1 MLDGIRANAQSWGVK
16 LAFGIIIL
24 VFVFWG
30 IGSYTGPKGYVAT
43 VNDMHITEIEF
54 QKAYGSMEQ
63 NLRASYP
70 DLTPELLK
78 GLQLEQQVLQQL
90 VMKKLL
96 ESEAGRIGLEISPYE
111 LRLAVQEM
119 PYFLDKDGRFDKDEY
134 LRVLKASGLTPA
146 QFEAGLREDLL
157 PEKLQKLL
165 TAGAWGSPEEARLR
179 YMYERQK
186 RSVDYILFPISD
198 YSAVSAPSD
207 AEVRTAYEARASRY
221 ALPARVKLEYVLL
234 DPEKMAEPSS
244 VSDEAVAAAYDARKA
259 QFAEPEKIHARHILI
274 RVGEEAPEAEV
285 KKAEE
290 RINEVAAKIREGLDF
305 SDAAKE
311 YGQDPSAAQGG
322 DLGFFTREQ
331 MVKPFADAAFALA
344 EGELSA
350 PVRTQFGFHLIKVEE
365 KQAAKQRTL
374 DEVKDELRAAL
385 AVDAA
390 TEALQ
395 AKTDAVLA
403 AALGNGDMNAAAA
416 RAGLQAVETGLE
428 SAEELTQSLGL
439 RPIDV
444 QAVMSTPP
452 GTVVDSSFATLK
464 GTLVIRVTE
473 SVPAMTRPLD
483 EVRTELVAELTREKA
498 MQAAMDAARSAA
510 AKGLDAALLERVKR
524 SEFFGRDGNVP
535 GLGFNMDMARAVFS
549 EEGKNAV
556 TGAKWNA
563 EPWRM
568 EDGAVL
574 VRLAAVEEPSAEE
587 WKVAEPMFLSQ
598 LDSSRASV
606 LFQNFVA
613 LLYGKADIRVLN
625 PALIQRMETE

>member
-1 MLDGIRANAQSWGVK
+1 MLDGIRANAESWGVK
-16 LAFGIIIL
+16 LAFGIIII

-54 QKAYGSMEQ
+54 QKVYGSMEQ

-78 GLQLEQQVLQQL
+78 GLQLEQQVLQRL

-96 ESEAGRIGLEISPYE
+96 ESEAERIGLEISPYE
-111 LRLAVQEM
+111 LRLAVQDM
-119 PYFLDKDGRFDKDEY
+119 PYFLNKDGKFDKDEY

-146 QFEAGLREDLL
+146 QFESGLREDML
-157 PEKLQKLL
+157 PEKLQELL

-186 RSVDYILFPISD
+186 RSVDYILFPLAD
-198 YSAVSAPSD
+198 YIDASAPSD
-207 AEVRTAYEARASRY
+207 AEIQTAYEARAAQY
-221 ALPARVKLEYVLL
+221 ALPARVKLQYVLL
-234 DPEKMAEPSS
+234 DPEKMADPSAIS
-244 VSDEAVAAAYDARKA
+244 EEALSAAYETRKA
-259 QFAEPEKIHARHILI
+259 QFADPEKVHARHILI
-274 RVGEEAPEAEV
+274 RVGEGAPEAEV
-285 KKAEE
+285 KKAEKSAGD
-290 RINEVAAKIREGLDF
+290 IAAKIRGGEDF
-305 SDAAKE
+305 IEAAKK

-331 MVKPFADAAFALA
+331 MVKPFADAAFSLA
-344 EGELSA
+344 AGELSA

-385 AVDAA
+385 AVEAA

-403 AALGNGDMNAAAA
+403 AALSNGDMSSAAG
-416 RAGLQAVETGLE
+416 RAGLQAAETALE
-428 SAEELTQSLGL
+428 SADALAEELGL
-439 RPIDV
+439 RSIDMQV
-444 QAVMSTPP
+444 VMNTPA
-452 GTVVDSSFATLK
+452 GTVVDSSFATQK
-464 GTLVIRVTE
+464 GMLVIRVAE
-473 SVPAMTRPLD
+473 SVPAMTKALE
-483 EVRTELVAELTREKA
+483 EVRGEIVDELTREKA
-498 MQAAMDAARSAA
+498 MQAAMSAARAEG
-510 AKGLDAALLERVKR
+510 AKGVDTGEPERVKR

-535 GLGFNMDMARAVFS
+535 DLGFNMDMARAVFADD
-549 EEGKNAV
+549 GKNAV
-556 TGAKWNA
+556 SSAKWGT
-563 EPWRM
+563 EPWSM
-568 EDGAVL
+568 NEGAVL
-574 VRLAAVEEPSAEE
+574 VRLAAIEEPSAED
-587 WKVAEPMFLSQ
+587 WKTAEPLFLSQ

-613 LLYGKADIRVLN
+613 LLYGKADIRILS
-625 PALIQRMETE
+625 PSLAGR

>member
-16 LAFGIIIL
+16 LAFGIIII

-54 QKAYGSMEQ
+54 QKVYGSMEQ

-78 GLQLEQQVLQQL
+78 GLQLEQQVLQRL
-90 VMKKLL
+90 IMKKLL
-96 ESEAGRIGLEISPYE
+96 ESEAERIGLEISPYE
-111 LRLAVQEM
+111 LRLAVQDM
-119 PYFLDKDGRFDKDEY
+119 PYFLNKDGKFDKDEY

-146 QFEAGLREDLL
+146 QFESGLREDML

-186 RSVDYILFPISD
+186 RSVDYILFPLADYIS
-198 YSAVSAPSD
+198 ASAPSD
-207 AEVRTAYEARASRY
+207 AEIQTAYEARAAQY
-221 ALPARVKLEYVLL
+221 ALPARVKLQYVLL
-234 DPEKMAEPSS
+234 DPEKMADPSAIS
-244 VSDEAVAAAYDARKA
+244 EEALSAAYEMRKA
-259 QFAEPEKIHARHILI
+259 QFADPEKVHARHILI
-274 RVGEEAPEAEV
+274 RVGEGAPEAEV
-285 KKAEE
+285 KKAEKSAGD
-290 RINEVAAKIREGLDF
+290 IAAKIRGGEDF
-305 SDAAKE
+305 IEAAKK

-331 MVKPFADAAFALA
+331 MVKPFADAAFSLA
-344 EGELSA
+344 AGELSA

-385 AVDAA
+385 AVEAA

-403 AALGNGDMNAAAA
+403 AALSNGDMSSAAG
-416 RAGLQAVETGLE
+416 RAGLQAAETALE
-428 SAEELTQSLGL
+428 SADALAEELGL
-439 RPIDV
+439 RPIDMQV
-444 QAVMSTPP
+444 VMNTPA
-452 GTVVDSSFATLK
+452 GTVVDSSFATQK
-464 GTLVIRVTE
+464 GMLVIRVAE
-473 SVPAMTRPLD
+473 SVPAMTKALE
-483 EVRTELVAELTREKA
+483 EVRGEIVDELTREKA
-498 MQAAMDAARSAA
+498 MQAAMSAARAEG
-510 AKGLDAALLERVKR
+510 AKGVDTGEPERVKR

-535 GLGFNMDMARAVFS
+535 DLGFNMDMARAVFADD
-549 EEGKNAV
+549 GKNAV
-556 TGAKWNA
+556 SNAKWGT
-563 EPWRM
+563 EPWSM
-568 EDGAVL
+568 NAGAVL
-574 VRLAAVEEPSAEE
+574 VRLAAIEEPSAED
-587 WKVAEPMFLSQ
+587 WKTAEPLFLSQ
-598 LDSSRASV
+598 LDSGRASV

-613 LLYGKADIRVLN
+613 LLYGKADIRILS
-625 PALIQRMETE
+625 PALAGR

>member
-30 IGSYTGPKGYVAT
+30 IGAYTGPKGYVAT

-54 QKAYGSMEQ
+54 QKSYGAMEQ

-78 GLQLEQQVLQQL
+78 GFQLEQQVLQRL
-90 VMKKLL
+90 VVKKLL
-96 ESEAGRIGLEISPYE
+96 EAEAERIGLEISPYE
-111 LRLAVQEM
+111 LRLAVQQM
-119 PYFLDKDGRFDKDEY
+119 PYFLNKDGKFDKDEY
-134 LRVLKASGLTPA
+134 LSVLKASGTTPA
-146 QFEAGLREDLL
+146 QFEAGLRDDML
-157 PEKLQKLL
+157 PEKLQLLL

-186 RSVDYILFPISD
+186 RSVDYILFPLAD
-198 YSAVSAPSD
+198 YSAASAPSD
-207 AEVRTAYEARASRY
+207 AEIQTAYSARAARY
-221 ALPARVKLEYVLL
+221 ALPARVKVQYVLL
-234 DPEKMAEPSS
+234 DPEKMADPASI
-244 VSDEAVAAAYDARKA
+244 SDAALIAAYEARKA
-259 QFAEPEKIHARHILI
+259 QFAEPEKVHARHILI
-274 RVGEEAPEAEV
+274 RVAENAPEAEV
-285 KKAEE
+285 KKAETTIGE
-290 RINEVAAKIREGLDF
+290 IAAKIRGGEDF
-305 SDAAKE
+305 AAAAKE

-344 EGELSA
+344 AGEVSE

-374 DEVKDELRAAL
+374 EEVKDELRAAL
-385 AVDAA
+385 AVEAA
-390 TEALQ
+390 TDALQ

-403 AALGNGDMNAAAA
+403 AALGNGDMRAAAE
-416 RAGLQAVETGLE
+416 RAGLQAAETGLE
-428 SAEELTQSLGL
+428 SAEALAQELGL

-444 QAVMSTPP
+444 QAVMNTPA

-464 GTLVIRVTE
+464 GMLVIRVAE
-473 SVPAMTRPLD
+473 SAPAMTRPLD
-483 EVRTELVAELTREKA
+483 EVRDELVAELTREKA
-498 MQAAMDAARSAA
+498 MQAAMDAARAA
-510 AKGLDAALLERVKR
+510 GAKGPDAALLERVKR

-535 GLGFNMDMARAVFS
+535 GLGFNMDMARAVFADNGPTALS
-549 EEGKNAV
+549 DAG
-556 TGAKWNA
+556 WNG

-568 EDGAVL
+568 DDGAVL
-574 VRLAAVEEPSAEE
+574 VRLAALEEPSAEE
-587 WKVAEPMFLSQ
+587 WKTAETAYLGQ
-598 LDSSRASV
+598 LDASRASV

-613 LLYGKADIRVLN
+613 LLYGKADVRVLN
-625 PALIQRMETE
+625 PALIRQLNAQ

>member
-16 LAFGIIIL
+16 LAFGIIII

-54 QKAYGSMEQ
+54 QKVYGSMEQ

-78 GLQLEQQVLQQL
+78 GLQLEQQVLQRL

-96 ESEAGRIGLEISPYE
+96 ESEAERIGLEISPYE
-111 LRLAVQEM
+111 LRLAVQDM
-119 PYFLDKDGRFDKDEY
+119 PYFLNKDGKFDKDEY

-146 QFEAGLREDLL
+146 QFESGLREDML
-157 PEKLQKLL
+157 PEKLQELL
-165 TAGAWGSPEEARLR
+165 TAGAWGSPDEARLR

-186 RSVDYILFPISD
+186 RSVDYILFPLAD
-198 YSAVSAPSD
+198 YIAASAPSD
-207 AEVRTAYEARASRY
+207 AEIQTAYEARAAQY
-221 ALPARVKLEYVLL
+221 ALPARVKLQYVLL
-234 DPEKMAEPSS
+234 DPEKMADPSAIS
-244 VSDEAVAAAYDARKA
+244 EEALSAAYETRKA
-259 QFAEPEKIHARHILI
+259 QFADPEKVHARHILI
-274 RVGEEAPEAEV
+274 RVGEGAPEAEV
-285 KKAEE
+285 KKAEKSAGD
-290 RINEVAAKIREGLDF
+290 IAAKIRGGEDF
-305 SDAAKE
+305 IEAAKK

-331 MVKPFADAAFALA
+331 MVKPFADAAFSLA
-344 EGELSA
+344 AGELSA

-385 AVDAA
+385 AVEAA

-403 AALGNGDMNAAAA
+403 AALSNGDMSSAAG
-416 RAGLQAVETGLE
+416 RAGLQAAETALE
-428 SAEELTQSLGL
+428 SADALAEELGL
-439 RPIDV
+439 RSIDMQV
-444 QAVMSTPP
+444 VMNTPA
-452 GTVVDSSFATLK
+452 GTVVDSSFATQK
-464 GTLVIRVTE
+464 GMLVIRVAE
-473 SVPAMTRPLD
+473 SVPAMTKALE
-483 EVRTELVAELTREKA
+483 EVRGEIVDELTREKA
-498 MQAAMDAARSAA
+498 MQAAMSAARAEG
-510 AKGLDAALLERVKR
+510 AKGVDTGEPERVKR

-535 GLGFNMDMARAVFS
+535 DLGFNMDMARAVFADD
-549 EEGKNAV
+549 GKNAV
-556 TGAKWNA
+556 SSAKWGT
-563 EPWRM
+563 EPWSM
-568 EDGAVL
+568 NEGAVL
-574 VRLAAVEEPSAEE
+574 VRLAAIEEPSAED
-587 WKVAEPMFLSQ
+587 WKTAEPLFLSQ

-613 LLYGKADIRVLN
+613 LLYGKADIRILS
-625 PALIQRMETE
+625 PALAGR

>member
-16 LAFGIIIL
+16 LAFGIIII

-54 QKAYGSMEQ
+54 QKVYGTMEQ

-78 GLQLEQQVLQQL
+78 GLQLEQQVLQRL

-96 ESEAGRIGLEISPYE
+96 ESEAERIGLEISPYE
-111 LRLAVQEM
+111 LRLAVQDM
-119 PYFLDKDGRFDKDEY
+119 PYFLNKDGKFDKDEY
-134 LRVLKASGLTPA
+134 LRVLKTSGLTPA
-146 QFEAGLREDLL
+146 QFESGLREDML

-186 RSVDYILFPISD
+186 RSVDYILFPLAD
-198 YSAVSAPSD
+198 YSAASAPSD
-207 AEVRTAYEARASRY
+207 AEIQTAYEARAAQY

-234 DPEKMAEPSS
+234 DPEKMADPSAIS
-244 VSDEAVAAAYDARKA
+244 EEALSTAYETRKA
-259 QFAEPEKIHARHILI
+259 QFADPEKVHARHILI
-274 RVGEEAPEAEV
+274 RVGEDAPEAEV

-290 RINEVAAKIREGLDF
+290 SVRDIAAKIRGGEDF
-305 SDAAKE
+305 IEAAKK

-331 MVKPFADAAFALA
+331 MVKPFADAAFSLA
-344 EGELSA
+344 AGELSE

-374 DEVKDELRAAL
+374 DEVKDELRVAL
-385 AVDAA
+385 AVEAA

-403 AALGNGDMNAAAA
+403 AALSNGDMSAAAG
-416 RAGLQAVETGLE
+416 RAGLQAAETALE
-428 SAEELTQSLGL
+428 SAEALAQELGL
-439 RPIDV
+439 RSIDV
-444 QAVMSTPP
+444 QAVMNTPA
-452 GTVVDSSFATLK
+452 GTVVDSSFATQK
-464 GTLVIRVTE
+464 GMLVIRVAE
-473 SVPAMTRPLD
+473 SVPAMTRPLE
-483 EVRTELVAELTREKA
+483 EVRDEIVAELTREKA
-498 MQAAMDAARSAA
+498 MQAAMNAARAEGV
-510 AKGLDAALLERVKR
+510 KGVDSIAPERVKR

-535 GLGFNMDMARAVFS
+535 DLGFNMDMARAVFADD
-549 EEGKNAV
+549 GKNAV
-556 TGAKWNA
+556 SDAKWGS

-568 EDGAVL
+568 NEGAVL
-574 VRLAAVEEPSAEE
+574 VRLAAIEEPSAED
-587 WKVAEPMFLSQ
+587 WKSAEPLFLSQ

-613 LLYGKADIRVLN
+613 LLYGKADIRILN
-625 PALIQRMETE
+625 PALIQQVTVE

>member
-16 LAFGIIIL
+16 LAFGIIII

-54 QKAYGSMEQ
+54 QKVYGSMEQ

-78 GLQLEQQVLQQL
+78 GLQLEQQVLQRL
-90 VMKKLL
+90 IMKKLL
-96 ESEAGRIGLEISPYE
+96 ELEAERIGLEISPYE
-111 LRLAVQEM
+111 LLLAVQDM
-119 PYFLDKDGRFDKDEY
+119 PYFLNKDGKFDKDEY

-146 QFEAGLREDLL
+146 QFESGLREDML

-186 RSVDYILFPISD
+186 RSVDYILFPLADYIS
-198 YSAVSAPSD
+198 ASAPSD
-207 AEVRTAYEARASRY
+207 AEIQTAYEARAAQY
-221 ALPARVKLEYVLL
+221 ALPARVKLQYVLL
-234 DPEKMAEPSS
+234 DPEKMADPFAISE
-244 VSDEAVAAAYDARKA
+244 EALSAAYEMRKA
-259 QFAEPEKIHARHILI
+259 QFADPEKVHARHILI
-274 RVGEEAPEAEV
+274 RVGEGAPEAEV
-285 KKAEE
+285 KKAEKSAGD
-290 RINEVAAKIREGLDF
+290 IAAKIRGGEDF
-305 SDAAKE
+305 IEAAKK

-331 MVKPFADAAFALA
+331 MVKPFADAAFSLA
-344 EGELSA
+344 AGELSA

-385 AVDAA
+385 AVEAA

-403 AALGNGDMNAAAA
+403 AALSNGDMSSAAG
-416 RAGLQAVETGLE
+416 RAGLQAAETALE
-428 SAEELTQSLGL
+428 SADALAEELGL
-439 RPIDV
+439 RSIDMQV
-444 QAVMSTPP
+444 VMNTPA
-452 GTVVDSSFATLK
+452 GTVVDSSFATQK
-464 GTLVIRVTE
+464 GMLVIRVAE
-473 SVPAMTRPLD
+473 SVPAMTKALE
-483 EVRTELVAELTREKA
+483 EVRGEIVDELTREKA
-498 MQAAMDAARSAA
+498 MQAAMSAARAEG
-510 AKGLDAALLERVKR
+510 AKGVDTGEPERVKR

-535 GLGFNMDMARAVFS
+535 DLGFNTDMARAVFADD
-549 EEGKNAV
+549 GKNAV
-556 TGAKWNA
+556 SNAKWGT
-563 EPWRM
+563 EPWSM
-568 EDGAVL
+568 NAGAVL
-574 VRLAAVEEPSAEE
+574 VRLAAIEEPSAED
-587 WKVAEPMFLSQ
+587 WKTAEPLFLSQ
-598 LDSSRASV
+598 LDSGRASV

-613 LLYGKADIRVLN
+613 LLYGKADIRILS
-625 PALIQRMETE
+625 PALAGR

>member
-16 LAFGIIIL
+16 LAFGIIII

-54 QKAYGSMEQ
+54 QKVYGSMEQ

-78 GLQLEQQVLQQL
+78 GLQLEQQVLQRL

-96 ESEAGRIGLEISPYE
+96 ESEAERIGLEISPYE
-111 LRLAVQEM
+111 LRLAVQDM
-119 PYFLDKDGRFDKDEY
+119 PYFLNKDGKFDKDEY

-146 QFEAGLREDLL
+146 QFESGLREDML
-157 PEKLQKLL
+157 PEKLQELL

-186 RSVDYILFPISD
+186 RSVDYILFPLAD
-198 YSAVSAPSD
+198 YIAASAPSD
-207 AEVRTAYEARASRY
+207 AEIQTAYEARAAQY
-221 ALPARVKLEYVLL
+221 ALPARVKLQYVLL
-234 DPEKMAEPSS
+234 DPEKMADPSAIS
-244 VSDEAVAAAYDARKA
+244 EEALSAAYETRKA
-259 QFAEPEKIHARHILI
+259 QFADPEKVHARHILI
-274 RVGEEAPEAEV
+274 RVGEGAPEAEV
-285 KKAEE
+285 KKAEKSAGD
-290 RINEVAAKIREGLDF
+290 IAAKIRGGEDF
-305 SDAAKE
+305 VEAAKK

-331 MVKPFADAAFALA
+331 MVKPFADAAFSLA
-344 EGELSA
+344 AGELSA

-365 KQAAKQRTL
+365 KQVAKQRTL

-385 AVDAA
+385 AVEAA

-403 AALGNGDMNAAAA
+403 AALSNGDMSSAAG
-416 RAGLQAVETGLE
+416 RAGLQAAETALE
-428 SAEELTQSLGL
+428 SADALAEELGL
-439 RPIDV
+439 RSIDMQV
-444 QAVMSTPP
+444 VMNTPA
-452 GTVVDSSFATLK
+452 GTVVDSSFATQK
-464 GTLVIRVTE
+464 GMLVIRVAE
-473 SVPAMTRPLD
+473 SVPAMTKALE
-483 EVRTELVAELTREKA
+483 EVRGEIVDELTREKA
-498 MQAAMDAARSAA
+498 MQAAMSAARAEG
-510 AKGLDAALLERVKR
+510 AKGVDTGEPERVKR

-535 GLGFNMDMARAVFS
+535 DLGFNMDMARAVFADD
-549 EEGKNAV
+549 GKNAV
-556 TGAKWNA
+556 SNAKWGT
-563 EPWRM
+563 EPWSM
-568 EDGAVL
+568 NEGAVL
-574 VRLAAVEEPSAEE
+574 VRLAAIEEPSAED
-587 WKVAEPMFLSQ
+587 WKTAEPLFLSQ

-613 LLYGKADIRVLN
+613 LLYGKADIRILS
-625 PALIQRMETE
+625 PALAGR

>member
-16 LAFGIIIL
+16 LAFGIIII

-54 QKAYGSMEQ
+54 QKVYGTMEQ

-78 GLQLEQQVLQQL
+78 GLQLEQQVLQRL

-96 ESEAGRIGLEISPYE
+96 ESEAERIGLEISPYE
-111 LRLAVQEM
+111 LRLAVQDM
-119 PYFLDKDGRFDKDEY
+119 PYFLNKDGKFDKDEY
-134 LRVLKASGLTPA
+134 LRVLKTSGLTPA
-146 QFEAGLREDLL
+146 QFESGLREDML

-186 RSVDYILFPISD
+186 RSVDYILFPLAD
-198 YSAVSAPSD
+198 YSAASAPSD
-207 AEVRTAYEARASRY
+207 AEIQTAYEARAAQY

-234 DPEKMAEPSS
+234 DPEKMADPSAIS
-244 VSDEAVAAAYDARKA
+244 EEALSTAYETRKA
-259 QFAEPEKIHARHILI
+259 QFADPEKVHARHILI
-274 RVGEEAPEAEV
+274 RVGEDAPEAEV

-290 RINEVAAKIREGLDF
+290 SVRDIAAKIRGGEDF
-305 SDAAKE
+305 IEAAKK

-331 MVKPFADAAFALA
+331 MVKPFADAAFSLA
-344 EGELSA
+344 AGELSE

-374 DEVKDELRAAL
+374 DEVKDELRVAL
-385 AVDAA
+385 AVEAA

-403 AALGNGDMNAAAA
+403 AALSNGDMSAAAG
-416 RAGLQAVETGLE
+416 RAGLQAAETALE
-428 SAEELTQSLGL
+428 SAEALAQELGL
-439 RPIDV
+439 RSIDV
-444 QAVMSTPP
+444 QAVMNTPA
-452 GTVVDSSFATLK
+452 GTVVDSSFATQK
-464 GTLVIRVTE
+464 GMLVIRVAE
-473 SVPAMTRPLD
+473 SVPAMTRPLE
-483 EVRTELVAELTREKA
+483 EVRDEIVAELTREKA
-498 MQAAMDAARSAA
+498 MQAAMNAARAEGV
-510 AKGLDAALLERVKR
+510 KGVDSIAPERVKR

-535 GLGFNMDMARAVFS
+535 DLGFNMDMARAVFADD
-549 EEGKNAV
+549 GKNAV
-556 TGAKWNA
+556 SDAKWGS

-568 EDGAVL
+568 NEGAVL
-574 VRLAAVEEPSAEE
+574 VRLAAIEEPSAED
-587 WKVAEPMFLSQ
+587 WKSAEPLFLSQ

-613 LLYGKADIRVLN
+613 FLYGKADIRILN
-625 PALIQRMETE
+625 PALIQQVTVE

>member
-16 LAFGIIIL
+16 LAFGIIII

-54 QKAYGSMEQ
+54 QKVYGSMEQ

-78 GLQLEQQVLQQL
+78 GLQLEQQVLQRL

-96 ESEAGRIGLEISPYE
+96 ESEAERIGLEISPYE
-111 LRLAVQEM
+111 LRLAVQDM
-119 PYFLDKDGRFDKDEY
+119 PYFLNKDGKFDKDEY

-146 QFEAGLREDLL
+146 QFESGLREDML
-157 PEKLQKLL
+157 PEKLQELL

-186 RSVDYILFPISD
+186 RSVDYILFPLAD
-198 YSAVSAPSD
+198 YIAASAPSD
-207 AEVRTAYEARASRY
+207 AEIQTAYEARAAQY
-221 ALPARVKLEYVLL
+221 ALPARVKLQYVLL
-234 DPEKMAEPSS
+234 DPEKMADPSAIS
-244 VSDEAVAAAYDARKA
+244 EEALSAAYETRKA
-259 QFAEPEKIHARHILI
+259 QFADPEKVHARHILI
-274 RVGEEAPEAEV
+274 RVGEGAPEAEV
-285 KKAEE
+285 KKAEKSAGD
-290 RINEVAAKIREGLDF
+290 IAAKIRGGEDF
-305 SDAAKE
+305 IEAAKK

-331 MVKPFADAAFALA
+331 MVKPFADAAFSLA
-344 EGELSA
+344 AGELSA

-385 AVDAA
+385 AVEAA

-403 AALGNGDMNAAAA
+403 AALSNGDMSSAAG
-416 RAGLQAVETGLE
+416 RAGLQAAETALE
-428 SAEELTQSLGL
+428 SADALAEELGL
-439 RPIDV
+439 RSIDMQV
-444 QAVMSTPP
+444 VMNTPA
-452 GTVVDSSFATLK
+452 GTVVDSSFATQK
-464 GTLVIRVTE
+464 GMLVIRVAE
-473 SVPAMTRPLD
+473 SVPAMTKALE
-483 EVRTELVAELTREKA
+483 EVRGEIVDELTREKA
-498 MQAAMDAARSAA
+498 MQAAMSAARAEG
-510 AKGLDAALLERVKR
+510 AKGVDTGEPERVKR

-535 GLGFNMDMARAVFS
+535 DLGFNMDMARAVFADD
-549 EEGKNAV
+549 GKNAV
-556 TGAKWNA
+556 SSAKWGT
-563 EPWRM
+563 EPWSM
-568 EDGAVL
+568 NEGAVL
-574 VRLAAVEEPSAEE
+574 VRLAAIEEPSAED
-587 WKVAEPMFLSQ
+587 WKTAEPLFLSQ

-613 LLYGKADIRVLN
+613 LLYGKADIRILS
-625 PALIQRMETE
+625 PALAGR

>member
-16 LAFGIIIL
+16 LAFGIIII

-54 QKAYGSMEQ
+54 QKVYGSMEQ

-78 GLQLEQQVLQQL
+78 GLQLEQQVLQRL

-96 ESEAGRIGLEISPYE
+96 ESEAERIGLEISPYE
-111 LRLAVQEM
+111 LRLAVQDM
-119 PYFLDKDGRFDKDEY
+119 PYFLNKDGKFDKDEY

-146 QFEAGLREDLL
+146 QFESGLREDML
-157 PEKLQKLL
+157 PEKLQELL

-186 RSVDYILFPISD
+186 RSVDYILFPLAD
-198 YSAVSAPSD
+198 YIAASAPSD
-207 AEVRTAYEARASRY
+207 AEIQTAYEARAAQY
-221 ALPARVKLEYVLL
+221 ALPARVKLQYVLL
-234 DPEKMAEPSS
+234 DPEKMADPSAIS
-244 VSDEAVAAAYDARKA
+244 EEALSAAYETRKA
-259 QFAEPEKIHARHILI
+259 QFADPEKVHARHILI
-274 RVGEEAPEAEV
+274 RVGEGAPEAEV
-285 KKAEE
+285 KKAEKSAGD
-290 RINEVAAKIREGLDF
+290 IAAKIRGGEDF
-305 SDAAKE
+305 IEAAKK

-322 DLGFFTREQ
+322 DLDFFTREQ
-331 MVKPFADAAFALA
+331 MVKPFADAAFSLA
-344 EGELSA
+344 AGELSA

-385 AVDAA
+385 AVEAA

-403 AALGNGDMNAAAA
+403 AALSNGDMSSAAG
-416 RAGLQAVETGLE
+416 RAGLQAAETALE
-428 SAEELTQSLGL
+428 SADALAEELGL
-439 RPIDV
+439 RSIDMQV
-444 QAVMSTPP
+444 VMNTPA
-452 GTVVDSSFATLK
+452 GTVVDSSFATQK
-464 GTLVIRVTE
+464 GMLVIRVAE
-473 SVPAMTRPLD
+473 SVPAMTKALE
-483 EVRTELVAELTREKA
+483 EVRGEIVDELTREKA
-498 MQAAMDAARSAA
+498 MQAAMSAARAEG
-510 AKGLDAALLERVKR
+510 AKGVDTGEPERVKR

-535 GLGFNMDMARAVFS
+535 DLGFNMDMARAVFADD
-549 EEGKNAV
+549 GKNAV
-556 TGAKWNA
+556 SSAKWGT
-563 EPWRM
+563 EPWSM
-568 EDGAVL
+568 NEGAVL
-574 VRLAAVEEPSAEE
+574 VRLAAIEEPSAED
-587 WKVAEPMFLSQ
+587 WKTAEPLFLSQ

-613 LLYGKADIRVLN
+613 LLYGKADIRILS
-625 PALIQRMETE
+625 PALAGR

>member
-16 LAFGIIIL
+16 LAFGIIII

-54 QKAYGSMEQ
+54 QKVYGSMEQ

-78 GLQLEQQVLQQL
+78 GLQLEQQVLQRL

-96 ESEAGRIGLEISPYE
+96 ESEAERIGLEISTYE
-111 LRLAVQEM
+111 LRLAVQDM
-119 PYFLDKDGRFDKDEY
+119 PYFLNKDGKFDKDEY

-146 QFEAGLREDLL
+146 QFESGLREDML
-157 PEKLQKLL
+157 PEKLQELL

-186 RSVDYILFPISD
+186 RSVDYILFPLAD
-198 YSAVSAPSD
+198 YIAASAPSD
-207 AEVRTAYEARASRY
+207 AEIQTAYEARAAQY
-221 ALPARVKLEYVLL
+221 ALPARVKLQYVLL
-234 DPEKMAEPSS
+234 DPEKMADPSAIS
-244 VSDEAVAAAYDARKA
+244 EEALSAAYETRKA
-259 QFAEPEKIHARHILI
+259 QFADPEKVHARHILI
-274 RVGEEAPEAEV
+274 RVGEGAPEAEV
-285 KKAEE
+285 KKAEKSAGD
-290 RINEVAAKIREGLDF
+290 IAAKIRGGEDF
-305 SDAAKE
+305 IEAAKK

-322 DLGFFTREQ
+322 DLDFFTREQ
-331 MVKPFADAAFALA
+331 MVKPFADAAFSLA
-344 EGELSA
+344 AGELSA

-385 AVDAA
+385 AVEAA

-403 AALGNGDMNAAAA
+403 AALSNGDMSSAAG
-416 RAGLQAVETGLE
+416 RAGLQAAETALE
-428 SAEELTQSLGL
+428 SADALAEELGL
-439 RPIDV
+439 RSIDMQV
-444 QAVMSTPP
+444 VMNTPA
-452 GTVVDSSFATLK
+452 GTVVDSSFATQK
-464 GTLVIRVTE
+464 GMLVIRVAE
-473 SVPAMTRPLD
+473 SVPAMTKALE
-483 EVRTELVAELTREKA
+483 EVRGEIVDELTREKA
-498 MQAAMDAARSAA
+498 MQAAMSAARAEG
-510 AKGLDAALLERVKR
+510 AKGVDTGEPERVKR

-535 GLGFNMDMARAVFS
+535 DLGFNMDMARAVFADD
-549 EEGKNAV
+549 GKNAV
-556 TGAKWNA
+556 SSAKWGT
-563 EPWRM
+563 EPWSM
-568 EDGAVL
+568 NEGAVL
-574 VRLAAVEEPSAEE
+574 VRLAAIEEPSAED
-587 WKVAEPMFLSQ
+587 WKTAEPLFLSQ

-613 LLYGKADIRVLN
+613 LLYGKADIRILS
-625 PALIQRMETE
+625 PALAGR

>member
-16 LAFGIIIL
+16 LAFGIIII

-54 QKAYGSMEQ
+54 QKVYGSMEQ

-78 GLQLEQQVLQQL
+78 GLQLEQQVLQRL

-96 ESEAGRIGLEISPYE
+96 ESEAERIGLEISPYE
-111 LRLAVQEM
+111 LRLAVQDM
-119 PYFLDKDGRFDKDEY
+119 PYFLNKDGKFDKDEY

-146 QFEAGLREDLL
+146 QFESGLREDML
-157 PEKLQKLL
+157 PEKLQELL

-186 RSVDYILFPISD
+186 RSVDYILFPLAD
-198 YSAVSAPSD
+198 YIAASAPSD
-207 AEVRTAYEARASRY
+207 AEIQTAYEARAAQY
-221 ALPARVKLEYVLL
+221 ALPARVKLQYVLL
-234 DPEKMAEPSS
+234 DPEKMADPSAIS
-244 VSDEAVAAAYDARKA
+244 EEALSAAYETRKA
-259 QFAEPEKIHARHILI
+259 QFADPEKVHARHILI
-274 RVGEEAPEAEV
+274 RVGEGAPEAEV
-285 KKAEE
+285 KKAEKSAGD
-290 RINEVAAKIREGLDF
+290 IAAKIRGGEDF
-305 SDAAKE
+305 IEAAKK

-322 DLGFFTREQ
+322 DLDFFTREQ
-331 MVKPFADAAFALA
+331 MVKPFADAAFSLA
-344 EGELSA
+344 AGELSA

-385 AVDAA
+385 AVEAA

-403 AALGNGDMNAAAA
+403 AALSNGDMSSAAG
-416 RAGLQAVETGLE
+416 RAGLQAAETALE
-428 SAEELTQSLGL
+428 SADALAEDLGL
-439 RPIDV
+439 RSIDMQV
-444 QAVMSTPP
+444 VMNTPA
-452 GTVVDSSFATLK
+452 GTVVDSSFATQK
-464 GTLVIRVTE
+464 GMLVIRVAE
-473 SVPAMTRPLD
+473 SVPAMTKALE
-483 EVRTELVAELTREKA
+483 EVRGEIVDELTREKA
-498 MQAAMDAARSAA
+498 MQAAMSAARAEG
-510 AKGLDAALLERVKR
+510 AKGVDTGEPERVKR

-535 GLGFNMDMARAVFS
+535 DLGFNMDMARAVFADD
-549 EEGKNAV
+549 GKNAV
-556 TGAKWNA
+556 SSAKWGT
-563 EPWRM
+563 EPWSM
-568 EDGAVL
+568 NEGAVL
-574 VRLAAVEEPSAEE
+574 VRLAAIEEPSAED
-587 WKVAEPMFLSQ
+587 WKTAEPLFLSQ

-613 LLYGKADIRVLN
+613 LLYGKADIRILS
-625 PALIQRMETE
+625 PALAGR